1 MRLRK
6 SEEYEGW
13 KRVVFLLSS
22 TEIEFQTI
30 IENSYCEMGML
41 PSFCFACGFLSF
53 VLKFLLME

>member
-1 MRLRK
+1 MKNTKVGKELFFYYPVRN
-6 SEEYEGW
+6 
-13 KRVVFLLSS
+13 
-22 TEIEFQTI
+22 IEFQTI